1 MIERAATIRDVARH
15 ANVSVASVSRALNGH
30 DNVHPETRERV
41 MRAAAELHYVPNA
54 AARSL
59 SSSLTN
65 TIGVVVPDLHGEFFS
80 ELIRGM
86 DAAAGELGYL
96 LLLSTM
102 HADPAL
108 AGQALTAMRGRV
120 DGLIVMAP
128 QLPRETIDAL
138 MPPTLPGVELI
149 CDATGKRPAI
159 GIDNRDGAAQATR
172 HLLATGRRA
181 IAHIMGPPENF
192 DVRERKAGFMAAM
205 AEAGVAPVAMA
216 VGDFREEGGARAVE
230 ELLAPGQPPIDAIFA
245 ANDMMA
251 LGALQALRTRGVRVP
266 DDIAVIGF
274 DDIPLARHLGLST
287 MRLNVDQIGRS
298 AVNRLV
304 AMLTTGRIEAEI
316 INQRP
321 ELIIRATTGE

>member
-41 MRAAAELHYVPNA
+41 MRAVAELRYVPNA

-59 SSSLTN
+59 SSSLTH

-86 DAAAGELGYL
+86 DGAASEAGYL

-102 HADPAL
+102 HADPVL

-128 QLPRETIDAL
+128 QLSRDTIDAL

-149 CDATGKRPAI
+149 CEASGKRPTI
-159 GIDNRDGAAQATR
+159 GIDNRDGAAQAAR
-172 HLLATGRRA
+172 HLLAIGRRN
-181 IAHIMGPPENF
+181 IAHIMGPPGNF
-192 DVRERKAGFMAAM
+192 DVRQRREGFLSTL
-205 AEAGVAPVAMA
+205 AEAGAPAPLIA
-216 VGDFREEGGARAVE
+216 VGDFREEGGARATAE
-230 ELLAPGQPPIDAIFA
+230 MIATGQPFDAIFA

-251 LGALQALRTRGVRVP
+251 MGALQALRAHGLDVP
-266 DDIAVIGF
+266 GDVAVMGF

-304 AMLTTGRIEAEI
+304 AMLAEGRMDAETY
-316 INQRP
+316 NQRP
-321 ELIIRATTGE
+321 ELTIRATTGV